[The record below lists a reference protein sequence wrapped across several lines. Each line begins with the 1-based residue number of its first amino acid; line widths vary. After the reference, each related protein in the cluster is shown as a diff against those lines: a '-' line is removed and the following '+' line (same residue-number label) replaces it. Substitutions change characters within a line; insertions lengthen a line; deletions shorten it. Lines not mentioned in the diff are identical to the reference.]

1 MDPFKKALRYISKGE
16 SVREAANKVGIPVTT
31 LHHYLRKT
39 DIRSEQQQAQQF
51 NASKKSQIIKFREKG
66 HSYSEISDRTQVN
79 VATVKL
85 WCSNVVLTEE
95 QKKLNLGALT
105 EKQKLAVEYRKQGMF
120 ITEIA
125 KKLGCAKSSVSL
137 WLSKIDNQELHSMV
151 AARKSNSSVKHQR
164 VIEKASRRQ
173 ASSNNT
179 KNENSN
185 PCSKNNQK
193 YEELA
198 RVIVDKRFEGMSFY
212 EIAAD
217 LGVHHT
223 TVGSIFR
230 KQNISKEKLAELR
243 VKCNERVKDRRKSGE
258 LKSVGGVREGSGRSK
273 SGYYK
278 GIYCGSTYELCWVI
292 HALDHGIAFK
302 RFEGALKKD
311 RITYVPDFLL
321 DDNTTIIELKGYEND
336 DRVQKKT
343 EVAESF
349 GYTVHVLRKKDL
361 AFAFDH
367 VKKKY
372 GVSAT
377 NSYTLYDDFKPQFEY
392 TCQQCKKVFHKNRK
406 PQKRNKGLFCSNA
419 CSGKFNAIVRKIN
432 GSSVMPPHTR
442 KVTDEQVVEI
452 FRASGLHREIAER
465 YGVSKALIG
474 LIKNKKVRQDILKS
488 L

>member
-1 MDPFKKALRYISKGE
+1 MDPFKKALRYISKGD

-31 LHHYLRKT
+31 LHHHLIKT

-51 NASKKSQIIKFREKG
+51 NASKKSQIIKLREKG
-66 HSYSEISDRTQVN
+66 YSYSEISDRTQVN

-85 WCSNVVLTEE
+85 WCSDVVLTEE

-151 AARKSNSSVKHQR
+151 SARKSNSSVKHQR

-173 ASSNNT
+173 ESSKST
-179 KNENSN
+179 KNSNS
-185 PCSKNNQK
+185 CSKTNQE
-193 YEELA
+193 YEEFVRA
-198 RVIVDKRFEGMSFY
+198 IVEKRFEGMSFY
-212 EIAAD
+212 EIASD

-243 VKCNERVKDRRKSGE
+243 VKCDERVKARRKSGE
-258 LKSVGGVREGSGRSK
+258 LKPVGGVREGSGRSK

-302 RFEGALKKD
+302 RFEGSLKKD
-311 RITYVPDFLL
+311 RLTYVPDFLL
-321 DDNTTIIELKGYEND
+321 DDNTTIIELKGYEHD

-343 EVAESF
+343 ELAESF
-349 GYTVHVLRKKDL
+349 GYTVHVLRKEDL

-367 VKKKY
+367 VKEKY
-372 GVSAT
+372 GVSAL

-392 TCQQCKKVFHKNRK
+392 TCKQCKKVFHKNHK
-406 PQKRNKGLFCSNA
+406 PKLKNKGLFCSNI
-419 CSGKFNAIVRKIN
+419 CSGKFNIGSRIKSGSFKPVPPHIRKI
-432 GSSVMPPHTR
+432 
-442 KVTDEQVVEI
+442 TDEQVIKI
-452 FRASGLHREIAER
+452 FKERGLHREIAER

-474 LIKNKKVRQDILKS
+474 LIKNKKVRQDILKN